1 MALDRQR
8 WWRASSLVD
17 STAARR
23 RGPLPGEPDG
33 PCIRDPDDQ
42 DDDDEGKLGIDLLR
56 MTGYDQ
62 DQDDGNR
69 DERLEVNF
77 HSLIDF
83 A

>member
-33 PCIRDPDDQ
+33 PCIRDTDDQ
-42 DDDDEGKLGIDLLR
+42 DDDDEDKDDIDLQR

-62 DQDDGNR
+62 D
-69 DERLEVNF
+69 
-77 HSLIDF
+77 
-83 A
+83 

>member
-1 MALDRQR
+1 M
-8 WWRASSLVD
+8 VD

-42 DDDDEGKLGIDLLR
+42 DDDDDDDDEGKVEIDLFK

-62 DQDDGNR
+62 D
-69 DERLEVNF
+69 
-77 HSLIDF
+77 
-83 A
+83 

>member
-33 PCIRDPDDQ
+33 PCIRDQDDQ
-42 DDDDEGKLGIDLLR
+42 DDDDDDDDDEGKVEIDLYR

-62 DQDDGNR
+62 D
-69 DERLEVNF
+69 
-77 HSLIDF
+77 
-83 A
+83 

>member
-33 PCIRDPDDQ
+33 PCIRDTDDQ
-42 DDDDEGKLGIDLLR
+42 DDDDEDKDDIDL
-56 MTGYDQ
+56 
-62 DQDDGNR
+62 
-69 DERLEVNF
+69 
-77 HSLIDF
+77 
-83 A
+83 

>member
-17 STAARR
+17 STAAQR

-33 PCIRDPDDQ
+33 PCIRDQ
-42 DDDDEGKLGIDLLR
+42 DDDDDGEDKDEIDLQR

-62 DQDDGNR
+62 D
-69 DERLEVNF
+69 
-77 HSLIDF
+77 
-83 A
+83 

>member
-33 PCIRDPDDQ
+33 PCIRDQ
-42 DDDDEGKLGIDLLR
+42 DDDDDGEDKDEIDL
-56 MTGYDQ
+56 
-62 DQDDGNR
+62 
-69 DERLEVNF
+69 
-77 HSLIDF
+77 
-83 A
+83 

>member
-33 PCIRDPDDQ
+33 PCIRDTDDQ
-42 DDDDEGKLGIDLLR
+42 DDDDEDKVEIDL
-56 MTGYDQ
+56 
-62 DQDDGNR
+62 
-69 DERLEVNF
+69 
-77 HSLIDF
+77 
-83 A
+83 